1 MKAIFL
7 WNGLLIALFFID
19 MTAAVASVIKPCPNS
34 PKSEQQGDFVSNDWH
49 NCMGFFEDRGT
60 VYIGVFQNGDY
71 HGVGTI
77 FYSTGGKY
85 EGEFKL
91 GIPFG
96 QGVFTDPDGVVTPG
110 CYGQIR
116 ASDVFFCAPPAFLRV
131 AFNNQSAIHRK
142 QIQIKLRAFGYE
154 KEIDALYG
162 RGTAEALLFFNM
174 HCTKYDLEK
183 PENSEKLIKIVL
195 MNSFQSDTNGIYEV
209 GSDIDNNALD
219 RICKGEEVTS
229 PLP

>member
-1 MKAIFL
+1 
-7 WNGLLIALFFID
+7 
-19 MTAAVASVIKPCPNS
+19 MT
-34 PKSEQQGDFVSNDWH
+34 
-49 NCMGFFEDRGT
+49 
-60 VYIGVFQNGDY
+60 
-71 HGVGTI
+71 
-77 FYSTGGKY
+77 
-85 EGEFKL
+85 L
-91 GIPFG
+91 
-96 QGVFTDPDGVVTPG
+96 G

-116 ASDVFFCAPPAFLRV
+116 ASDVFFCTPPAFLRV
-131 AFNNQSAIHRK
+131 AFNNLSAIHRK

-195 MNSFQSDTNGIYEV
+195 MNSFQSDYNGIYEV